1 MSAIVNWLSQF
12 EGDFCNR
19 HNKIS
24 WLVRDDNGLS
34 RLNIKESM
42 GSSRD
47 RSVQL
52 SPMSGTIQEA
62 EGRREKMK
70 HQDHSNEPAD
80 LAMDVSEPVPE
91 EFILLWMNGRGRPSR
106 WLQRTTKSIG
116 RWHLY
121 GKESTR
127 AADPNLSIGLLQ

>member
-19 HNKIS
+19 HNKS
-24 WLVRDDNGLS
+24 LRLVRDDNGLS

-62 EGRREKMK
+62 EGRRGA
-70 HQDHSNEPAD
+70 NEAPGS
-80 LAMDVSEPVPE
+80 LE
-91 EFILLWMNGRGRPSR
+91 
-106 WLQRTTKSIG
+106 
-116 RWHLY
+116 
-121 GKESTR
+121 
-127 AADPNLSIGLLQ
+127 